1 MRTALATAA
10 APEDRIESIDAIRGV
25 ALFGVLIVNLVTGFR
40 VSIFQQFVEPA
51 PGVAGLDALVEDIVA
66 VGLEGKAFCLFSL
79 LFGVGL
85 AIQFERLSAFGR
97 PLFWLTRR
105 LAALLAFGLVHL
117 LLIWNGDILTE
128 YAVAGLLVL
137 PLLLLPCAWLLA
149 IALGFLLLYA
159 VGPVLVYSIPWP
171 DDAALQAH
179 VAAANQVYANGSLA
193 DTRRF
198 SLAELPLILRL
209 HAYAFPRTVALFLF
223 GVLLWRVGIV
233 QRAAGFR
240 LETVIVAIVGIA
252 AGAAMTATTP
262 PGTVV
267 GFLAP
272 VVLALGYGATL
283 LLIAPL
289 PAMRQAASGLAPVG
303 RMAFTNY
310 VVQSL
315 VFGCIFFGYGLG
327 QFGRMGAAPALVL
340 GVAVFMAQIAL
351 SRWWL
356 QRYRFGPIE
365 WLWRTLM
372 YGARQPMRRH
382 AT

>member
-1 MRTALATAA
+1 MTAA
-10 APEDRIESIDAIRGV
+10 ASEDRIESIDAIRGA
-25 ALFGVLIVNLVTGFR
+25 ALFGVLVVNLVTGFR
-40 VSIFQQFVEPA
+40 VSIFQQFLEPA
-51 PGVAGLDALVEDIVA
+51 HRVAGTDALVEHIVE

-105 LAALLAFGLVHL
+105 LVALLAFGLVHL

-128 YAVAGLLVL
+128 YAFAGLLVL
-137 PLLLLPCAWLLA
+137 PLLLVRSGWLLA
-149 IALGFLLLYA
+149 IALGFLVLYA
-159 VGPVLVYSIPWP
+159 IGPVLVYSIPWP

-179 VAAANQVYANGSLA
+179 VAAANQAYANGSLA

-198 SLAELPLILRL
+198 SFAELPLILRL

-223 GVLLWRVGIV
+223 GVLVWRAGVV
-233 QRAAGFR
+233 QRAAGVR
-240 LETVIVAIVGIA
+240 LETMIVAIVGIA
-252 AGAAMTATTP
+252 AGAVLTATTR
-262 PGTVV
+262 PGTV
-267 GFLAP
+267 GGLLAP
-272 VVLALGYGATL
+272 VVFALGYGAAL
-283 LLIAPL
+283 LLIASL
-289 PAMRQAASGLAPVG
+289 PVMRQPASGLASVG

-315 VFGCIFFGYGLG
+315 VFGWIFFGYGLG
-327 QFGRMGAAPALVL
+327 QFGRMSAAPALVL
-340 GVAVFMAQIAL
+340 GLAVFMAQIAL

-356 QRYRFGPIE
+356 RRYRFGPIE

-372 YGARQPMRRH
+372 YGARPPMRRR
-382 AT
+382 AIAST

>member
-1 MRTALATAA
+1 VTAA
-10 APEDRIESIDAIRGV
+10 AASEDRIESIDAIRGA
-25 ALFGVLIVNLVTGFR
+25 ALFGVLVVNLVTGFR

-51 PGVAGLDALVEDIVA
+51 HGVAGTDALVEHIVDA
-66 VGLEGKAFCLFSL
+66 GLEGKAFCLFSL

-105 LAALLAFGLVHL
+105 LVALLAFGLVHL

-137 PLLLLPCAWLLA
+137 PLLLVRSGWLLA
-149 IALGFLLLYA
+149 IALGFLALYA

-193 DTRRF
+193 DTWRF
-198 SLAELPLILRL
+198 SFAELPLILRL
-209 HAYAFPRTVALFLF
+209 HAYAFPRTLALFLL
-223 GVLLWRVGIV
+223 GVLLWRAGIL
-233 QRAAGFR
+233 QRAAGLR
-240 LETVIVAIVGIA
+240 LETAIAAIVGTA
-252 AGAAMTATTP
+252 AGAVLTATTP
-262 PGTVV
+262 LGTIG

-272 VVLALGYGATL
+272 VVLAFGYGATL
-283 LLIAPL
+283 LWIASL
-289 PAMRQAASGLAPVG
+289 PVMRRAVSGLAPVG
-303 RMAFTNY
+303 RMAFSNY
-310 VVQSL
+310 VVQSI

-327 QFGRMGAAPALVL
+327 QFGRMNAAPALVL
-340 GVAVFMAQIAL
+340 GIAVFMAQIAL

-356 QRYRFGPIE
+356 RHYRFGPLE

-372 YGARQPMRRH
+372 YGARPPMRKL
-382 AT
+382 AST

>member
-1 MRTALATAA
+1 MAA
-10 APEDRIESIDAIRGV
+10 AASGDRIESIDAIRGA
-25 ALFGVLIVNLVTGFR
+25 ALFGVLVVNLVTGFR

-51 PGVAGLDALVEDIVA
+51 QGLGGTDALVEHIVEL
-66 VGLEGKAFCLFSL
+66 GLEGKAFCLFTL

-85 AIQFERLSAFGR
+85 AIQFERLSAFGQ
-97 PLFWLTRR
+97 PLFWLARR
-105 LAALLAFGLVHL
+105 MAALVAFGLVHL
-117 LLIWNGDILTE
+117 LLIWNGDILSE

-137 PLLLLPCAWLLA
+137 PLLLLPAGRLLA
-149 IALGFLLLYA
+149 IALGFLLVYA
-159 VGPVLVYSIPWP
+159 AGPVLVYSIPWP

-193 DTRRF
+193 DTWRF
-198 SLAELPLILRL
+198 SFAELPLILRL

-223 GVLLWRVGIV
+223 GVLLWRAGIL

-240 LETVIVAIVGIA
+240 VEIAIAAIVGIA
-252 AGAAMTATTP
+252 AGAVLTATTP
-262 PGTVV
+262 LGTIG

-272 VVLALGYGATL
+272 VVLALGYGAAL
-283 LLIAPL
+283 LWIAPL
-289 PAMRQAASGLAPVG
+289 PVMHRAVSGLAPVG

-310 VVQSL
+310 VAQSI

-340 GVAVFMAQIAL
+340 GIAVFMAQIAL
-351 SRWWL
+351 SGWWL
-356 QRYRFGPIE
+356 RRYRFGPIE

-372 YGARQPMRRH
+372 YGARQPMRKR
-382 AT
+382 AIAST